1 MQIKHLNSVLFLKI
15 IFVFSVKVLFGQNAT
30 VYFKTNDYSLDK
42 KSIQVIDS
50 LIKIKDIEKIILKGH
65 CDNLGNHTLNDEL
78 SINRVNTVKAQFILG
93 GINNELIETKALGKR
108 IPLNKNINENER
120 ALNRCVE
127 IEFTFK
133 TKVNDK
139 ETVLKKLQTTNELEI
154 IISGIILNENNK
166 PIIAEITLNDKNGNE
181 IKSIKSNKDG
191 KYNFKTN
198 LKQNEDY
205 ALTYYNDSSF
215 ISSKIINISNPRL
228 PYKNLKTILLKL
240 KEGNKY
246 ILENLNFEGDTS
258 QLVSVS
264 ISPLNDLYKLMNKNK
279 SLIIKI
285 EGHVNY
291 PNSWPN
297 PKFEKRVSDKYVPAG
312 MNSYEFNQWLS
323 DERAKMV
330 YNFLVEKGI
339 NANRMTTVGYGAKK
353 MLYPDAITEY
363 EMEKNRRVEIN
374 IISYKRKNY

>member
-363 EMEKNRRVEIN
+363 EMAKNRRVEIN